1 MAMITPNTIRAIRVA
16 GEEKKTK
23 VSQDFFYSRSSPATV
38 FRLWRR
44 ERERNLATRSCCET
58 SQLRLHATLCHDFE
72 NLGRIKLL
80 FPKKN
85 GIESISWSRNWRLR
99 VVQNIGS
106 SNVVLWINT
115 NLKYYKMCLL
125 THHQFWRLHRLLNGQ
140 HNLKTE
146 MNKGKIVWLN
156 KCNNQGMNILYSPA
170 RTKEWYRSVKDKMTR
185 LVASITI
192 SDKVATEGFKQM
204 NHSSKTVLTGLLYP
218 RQLIC

>member
-1 MAMITPNTIRAIRVA
+1 MFLFTLKSSHCFPSLTSWKREELSNFVVLWDQPTSTPRYPLPWLWKLGQN
-16 GEEKKTK
+16 K
-23 VSQDFFYSRSSPATV
+23 VV
-38 FRLWRR
+38 
-44 ERERNLATRSCCET
+44 
-58 SQLRLHATLCHDFE
+58 
-72 NLGRIKLL
+72 I
-80 FPKKN
+80 PKKN

-156 KCNNQGMNILYSPA
+156 KCDNQGMNILYSPA

-185 LVASITI
+185 FLASITI
-192 SDKVATEGFKQM
+192 SEKVTTEGFKPM